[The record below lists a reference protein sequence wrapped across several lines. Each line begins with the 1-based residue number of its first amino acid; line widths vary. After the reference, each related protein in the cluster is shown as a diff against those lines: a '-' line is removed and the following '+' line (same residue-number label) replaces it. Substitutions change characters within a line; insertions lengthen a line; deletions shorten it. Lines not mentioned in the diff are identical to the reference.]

1 MTRSTEWEVEQFR
14 SAVEGQFDFGDD
26 KFPVTYDVAAIGGL
40 QECLCLLKQFG
51 GDLIKVGIVT
61 YEEGEAPPP
70 HSHPNDEQWIYML
83 QGRVAHLLGDE
94 VHAIGPGDL
103 VHIPRNVVHGIKL
116 LETPCRFFT
125 CKSPAGSGNLSE
137 DYTAVPNLDE
147 LKQKLDA
154 VL

>member
-1 MTRSTEWEVEQFR
+1 MPFYKAEDMNAT
-14 SAVEGQFDFGDD
+14 
-26 KFPVTYDVAAIGGL
+26 PDVVNPNVMM
-40 QECLCLLKQFG
+40 KQFG
-51 GDLIKVGIVT
+51 GEFIKVGIVT

-83 QGRVAHLLGDE
+83 EGRVAHLLGDE
-94 VHAIGPGDL
+94 VISVSPGDL
-103 VHIPRNVVHGIKL
+103 VHIPRNTVHGIRL

-147 LKQKLDA
+147 LQRRLA
-154 VL
+154 EVS

>member
-1 MTRSTEWEVEQFR
+1 MPIYRADEMEAT
-14 SAVEGQFDFGDD
+14 
-26 KFPVTYDVAAIGGL
+26 PDVVNPNVMM
-40 QECLCLLKQFG
+40 KQFG

-61 YEEGEAPPP
+61 YDEGEAPPP

-83 QGRVAHLLGDE
+83 EGRVAHLLGDE
-94 VHAIGPGDL
+94 VYSVGPGDL
-103 VHIPRNVVHGIKL
+103 VHIPRDVVHGIRL

-147 LKQKLDA
+147 LKQKLEE